1 MKKKLLSLVLAG
13 AMVASTS
20 VSAFAAANTED
31 VDVQANTPKKIEVPI
46 QGDIEASDG
55 TTVAGSISVTVPT
68 STSFR
73 VDKYGNLTSGTMSI
87 VNKGDKEVSVIASK
101 FIDTN
106 GDKGIN
112 LVKTEDELSDSD
124 SDSDRSK
131 VYLKLANGDREI
143 VLTSEANDNNNPAGK
158 MYDITNPNRAI
169 TENEDF
175 VIKDVIAGGTANLKL
190 EGKGKAYQSGINS
203 EKAVNDSFRLVLKIK
218 QK

>member
-31 VDVQANTPKKIEVPI
+31 VEVQANTPKQIEVPI
-46 QGDIEASDG
+46 QGDIESSNG

-73 VDKYGNLTSGTMSI
+73 VDKDGNLTSGTMSI
-87 VNKGDKEVSVIASK
+87 VNKGNKGVSVIASK

-112 LVKTEDELSDSD
+112 LVKAENELRDD
-124 SDSDRSK
+124 DRSK
-131 VYLKLANGDREI
+131 VYLKLAGGDREI
-143 VLTSEANDNNNPAGK
+143 VLTSEANDSNKAAGK
-158 MYDITNPNRAI
+158 MYDIRNTNQAI
-169 TENEDF
+169 TEADDF
-175 VIKDVIAGGTANLKL
+175 VIKDIIAGGSASLKL
-190 EGKGKAYQSGINS
+190 EGKGTAHQNTVNS
-203 EKAVNDSFRLVLKIK
+203 ADAVNDSFRLILKIK
-218 QK
+218 QES

>member
-31 VDVQANTPKKIEVPI
+31 VDVQANTPKQIEVPI

-68 STSFR
+68 SASFR
-73 VDKYGNLTSGTMSI
+73 VDKDGNLTSGTMSI
-87 VNKGDKEVSVIASK
+87 VNKGDKAVSVIASK

-124 SDSDRSK
+124 RSK

-143 VLTSEANDNNNPAGK
+143 VLTSEANDNNKPAGK

-169 TENEDF
+169 TENDDF

-218 QK
+218 QR